1 MRIADRNGYTL
12 PLHTPPKGTEGKD
25 MLRTL
30 SSQSPLALA
39 TLSILIV
46 LSSCSK
52 DPIQEDLVLFAKQ
65 DGYTE
70 GVYEAP
76 DGEDMTRQN
85 GYSSDAITN
94 KTPNGDD
101 PTKPIGYT
109 PDEIGKT
116 LPGADDPTKPI
127 GYTPDNVG
135 KTIPGADDP
144 TKPIGW
150 TDERQTEANPDND
163 MQEKSIGWVGEYEEE
178 AAPDHDAQMKPDGYI
193 PESIS
198 IKVPVSTDDK

>member
-1 MRIADRNGYTL
+1 
-12 PLHTPPKGTEGKD
+12 

-52 DPIQEDLVLFAKQ
+52 DPIQEDLVLFAKP

-94 KTPNGDD
+94 KTPNG
-101 PTKPIGYT
+101 
-109 PDEIGKT
+109 
-116 LPGADDPTKPI
+116 
-127 GYTPDNVG
+127 
-135 KTIPGADDP
+135 DDP